1 MKKYILTSLLTIL
14 TYNAYGAFD
23 FENYVPTLN
32 LYGTGSMNTSGY
44 NLHFITLAPGNSEGF
59 YTYDFSNEQP
69 TLIFYGY
76 SISPNTDRDTFFD
89 KGTYTSNPNG
99 TTPINMPSLV
109 GYFIHNTNGII
120 NENGY
125 IGNFQGDF
133 MENVGSG
140 IYNHNATIDSITG
153 DFIRNI
159 GANTADGPLSG
170 GAGAAIYNNNS
181 KITTITGNFIANISA
196 NGLSGGAIYNTNQYG
211 IQGIGTIN
219 GSFVGNNSQGSG
231 GAIYNLGANNQIGI
245 GTINGDFI
253 GNKANISG
261 GAIYN
266 NNSKITN
273 INGDFIANE
282 SIISGGAIYTT
293 SSININGDFIGNH
306 VTTSSN
312 TNLALGGAIYSTS
325 DFKIKAGTLFSGNY
339 TQDYRGKR
347 YNAIYMENG
356 TNLILNSTALNLN
369 NVDNAII
376 FNDGIDGNDY
386 NITITGTGDGY
397 VVVNN
402 SIRNANQIT
411 INPGNAMSLGMGK
424 YGIGTIEGSTTTLNL
439 HGFFDT
445 ANGYADTINLF
456 NLHATPSSAAILM
469 DINDQI
475 IVSEEASGTIN
486 LAFNNSD
493 TNLRNQET
501 IFAITPGTATF
512 VMMNADDD
520 VREFRQPFLYDLNFD
535 SSTNSWSATMNH
547 KYNHTYNKSITW
559 DFLGNHTDTSSST
572 DLALGG
578 AMYTNADVSFVAT
591 DVPVRFNEN
600 YTLDNRGKI
609 YNAIFVDTTNSSNIT
624 VKFDTKFNKPI
635 VFNDQIEGGI
645 NNTTYVDYTNPYNIT
660 LLHTRE
666 QGENRPEP
674 DEFGYV
680 IFNNDIIN
688 AGTVTI
694 KDSILAFNQ
703 HTNSDNQTTMG
714 RFVNPTSTIHTN
726 LTLNNGCFDIA
737 NGYTETIT
745 LGNLTANNE
754 TNFLRLDLNTENMNS
769 DFIDLT
775 GTISGQINVVI
786 NALNDIDITDNVVWF
801 ARVSGQAPAWQDN
814 FVLESVNN
822 LSYDLN
828 ILFDSNNKKW
838 GLQKINTEPDN
849 PENPETP
856 DNPDNPDTPDEPD
869 NPNSPEEPDAPE
881 EPSEPDTPD
890 TPDNPD
896 TPVVPDEPE
905 QQIQPT
911 ITVLPVEVVQLADYT
926 AKTVTNTVQKLTN
939 SMQKRVGEL
948 RWLSKETD
956 TESGLNNAFWTRG
969 IHKNF
974 DTKDTSVGLSGIE
987 FGYDRIIS
995 SNNNYKWYIGGLGY
1009 ISGGDS
1015 KFKDNKLDIS
1025 GYGLGAYLMVLE
1037 KSGWFADAVFRQH
1050 FINMETSDV
1059 KTDYTASSFNL
1070 EIGKEFVFGSN
1081 KLKWFMK
1088 PSLEGTYI
1096 SISGTDIGSFKVQ
1109 NSTSS
1114 MASLS
1119 VLAGPRWDFASGRK
1133 FQAYGK
1139 VGYTLDNSDDV
1150 DVIVNGIN
1158 TKQTVATNTTESGVG
1173 FDYRGIDN
1181 TTNIYLEASYITGT
1195 DYSEISGNLGFRYSF

>member
-1 MKKYILTSLLTIL
+1 MKKYILTSVLTLL
-14 TYNAYGAFD
+14 TYNSYASFD

-32 LYGTGSMNTSGY
+32 IYGTGSMNISGY
-44 NLHFITLAPGNSEGF
+44 DLQFIPSTPEESVGF
-59 YTYDFSNEQP
+59 YTYNISNGTYAP
-69 TLIFYGY
+69 IFYGY
-76 SISPNTDRDTFFD
+76 IISINPDRQTFFD
-89 KGTYTSNPNG
+89 KGIILTNSNG
-99 TTPINMPSLV
+99 TTPLNMSSLV
-109 GYFIHNTNGII
+109 GYFIHNYTNGII
-120 NENGY
+120 NDNGY
-125 IGNFQGDF
+125 IGNFEGDF
-133 MENVGSG
+133 ISNGGSA
-140 IYNHNATIDSITG
+140 IYNNNATINNITG
-153 DFIRNI
+153 DFINNY
-159 GANTADGPLSG
+159 ASNTQYAPLSM
-170 GAGAAIYNNNS
+170 GAGGAIYNKS
-181 KITTITGNFIANISA
+181 SQITTITGNFIANMST
-196 NGLSGGAIYNTNQYG
+196 NGLSGGAIYNDNGYNV
-211 IQGIGTIN
+211 GIGTIN
-219 GSFVGNNSQGSG
+219 GSFIGNHSTGSG
-231 GAIYNLGANNQIGI
+231 GAIYNIGPSNILTGI

-253 GNKANISG
+253 GNEANISG

-325 DFKIKAGTLFSGNY
+325 DFTIKAGTLFSGNY
-339 TQDYRGKR
+339 TLDNRGKI
-347 YNAIYMENG
+347 YNAIYMANNS
-356 TNLILNSTALNLN
+356 NLELHSNAQSFNDTT
-369 NVDNAII
+369 NAII
-376 FNDGIDGNDY
+376 FNDSID
-386 NITITGTGDGY
+386 GDGY
-397 VVVNN
+397 TVGIRDGLIFINN
-402 SIRNANQIT
+402 SITNANHIT
-411 INPGNAMSLGMGK
+411 VNLGSALILGAGD
-424 YGIGTIEGSTTTLNL
+424 YGIGLIDSTPTLTL

-445 ANGYADTINLF
+445 ANGYADTINLS

-547 KYNHTYNKSITW
+547 IYNHTYNKSIAW
-559 DFLGNHTDTSSST
+559 DFLGNHTDTSSAT
-572 DLALGG
+572 ELALGG

-591 DVPVRFNEN
+591 DVPVRFNGN

-635 VFNDQIEGGI
+635 IFNDQIEGGI

-660 LLHTRE
+660 LLHTRT

-674 DEFGYV
+674 NEVGYV
-680 IFNNDIIN
+680 VFNNDIIN

-694 KDSILAFNQ
+694 KDSILAFDQ
-703 HTNSDNQTTMG
+703 HTNSDNQITTG
-714 RFVNPTSTIHTN
+714 RFVNPIATAYTN
-726 LTLNNGCFDIA
+726 LTLNNGGFDIA

-754 TNFLRLDLNTENMNS
+754 TNFLRLDLDTGNMNS

-775 GTISGQINVVI
+775 GSISGQINVVI
-786 NALNDIDITDNVVWF
+786 DALNDIDIADNIIWF
-801 ARVSGQAPAWQDN
+801 AMVSGQAPAWQSN

-828 ILFDSNNKKW
+828 ILFDSNDKKW
-838 GLQKINTEPDN
+838 GLQKINTEPENPDNPDEPENPDNPDELDEPDNPDTPENPDN
-849 PENPETP
+849 PENPE
-856 DNPDNPDTPDEPD
+856 NPDTPTEPGQ
-869 NPNSPEEPDAPE
+869 
-881 EPSEPDTPD
+881 
-890 TPDNPD
+890 
-896 TPVVPDEPE
+896 PV
-905 QQIQPT
+905 QPT
-911 ITVLPVEVVQLADYT
+911 VPVLPVEVVQMADYT

-948 RWLSKETD
+948 QWLSKETD

-995 SNNNYKWYIGGLGY
+995 STNNYKWYIGGLGY

-1015 KFKDNKLDIS
+1015 KFKDTKLDIS

-1050 FINMETSDV
+1050 FINMETSDI
-1059 KTDYTASSFNL
+1059 KTDYTASSLNL
-1070 EIGKEFVFGSN
+1070 EIGKEFVFGSDTD

-1109 NSTSS
+1109 DSTSS

-1150 DVIVNGIN
+1150 DVVVNGVN
-1158 TKQTVATNTTESGVG
+1158 TKQTIATNTTEMGIG

-1181 TTNIYLEASYITGT
+1181 ATNIYLEAAYITGT
-1195 DYSEISGNLGFRYSF
+1195 DYSEISGNLGLRYAF